1 MTDYHVVPGALRK
14 SVTKLDEASDKWV
27 ATNNAIKDR
36 FMDAD
41 TLGLLGRTQ
50 QAHDAYNRAL
60 QTVTKRLTEGAE
72 RLKNAADTLNNVA
85 KTYEATDVSVY
96 RKYGYIDEK
105 VGH

>member
-1 MTDYHVVPGALRK
+1 MTDYHVVPGALRN

-27 ATNNAIKDR
+27 ASNNAIKNR
-36 FMDAD
+36 FMDSD

-50 QAHDAYNRAL
+50 AVHDAYNRAL
-60 QTVTKRLTEGAE
+60 HTVTQRLTEGAG

-85 KTYEATDVSVY
+85 KSYEATDASVY
-96 RKYGYIDEK
+96 RKFGYIDEK